1 MKRNLFILPVFVLIM
16 LLGIAGVFAQQQAP
30 GAGKDQAQ
38 GSGSQQGG
46 WYCPHCGHMQGMGSG
61 MMGRGMMMNCPM
73 MGQGGTMGHGGMMH
87 GGTGQG
93 QPGAPLTEDQAKT
106 MVDNYLKSMNNPN
119 LKMGKL
125 TGPEGK
131 DYYEAEILTK
141 DGSLVDR
148 IQVNKNTGWFRSA
161 YAQQ

>member
-1 MKRNLFILPVFVLIM
+1 MKRNLFILPVFVLI
-16 LLGIAGVFAQQQAP
+16 
-30 GAGKDQAQ
+30 
-38 GSGSQQGG
+38 
-46 WYCPHCGHMQGMGSG
+46 
-61 MMGRGMMMNCPM
+61 
-73 MGQGGTMGHGGMMH
+73 
-87 GGTGQG
+87 
-93 QPGAPLTEDQAKT
+93 
-106 MVDNYLKSMNNPN
+106 MNNPN

-161 YAQQ
+161 YAQ